1 MLKNT
6 LLQQREERDD
16 LVSRGYIK
24 RLDVPANVE
33 YLESGLIKLITG
45 PRRSGK
51 SVLALQLLHGQSFA
65 YLNFDDDQLLKEF
78 EEDAVLEGLYEVYP
92 NFKFILLDEIQNV
105 PDWELWVNKLYRRG
119 FNLVVTGSNARLL
132 SREMGTS
139 LTGRYLQIAVFPF
152 SFEEYLDYHHVEV
165 GDMQSAMPKKKG
177 ELSGLMNDYLYNGGY
192 PEVVFTPAIGKNY
205 LATLFDS
212 ILLKDIVRRFQIR
225 QTQQLYDLAN
235 YLLSNFTNQY
245 SYNQLMK
252 DLNFSSVMTV
262 KKFVGYLSEPYL
274 FFNLSR
280 FSNKIKVQQKAPK
293 KSYMVDNGFIRS
305 RSFELSPNRGRL
317 LENLVFVE
325 LLRRRLAPDLE
336 LFYYKTRNDKEIDFV
351 CRHGH
356 QINQLIQVCFDASAS
371 KVLKR
376 ETEALV
382 EAAGELKCFDLLVV
396 TWEEEYTLT
405 LKDCTIHIVPVWK
418 WLLKG
423 RESWS

>member
-1 MLKNT
+1 MLKHT
-6 LLQQREERDD
+6 LLQQREERDE
-16 LVSRGYIK
+16 LVSRGYII
-24 RLDVPANVE
+24 RLDVSAKAE

-51 SVLALQLLHGQSFA
+51 SVLALQLLHGQTFA
-65 YLNFDDDQLLKEF
+65 YLNFDDDLLLKEF
-78 EEDAVLEGLYEVYP
+78 DEDAVVEGLYEVYP
-92 NFKFILLDEIQNV
+92 NFQFLLLDEIQNLL
-105 PDWELWVNKLYRRG
+105 DWELWVNKLYRRG

-139 LTGRYLQIAVFPF
+139 LTGRYIQIAVFPF
-152 SFEEYLDYHHVEV
+152 SLEEYFDYHQFSMV
-165 GDMQSAMPKKKG
+165 DFQDATPKKKG
-177 ELSGLMNDYLYNGGY
+177 ELLSLMNDYLLNGGY

-212 ILLKDIVRRFQIR
+212 VLLKDIVRRFQIR

-280 FSNKIKVQQKAPK
+280 FSNKIKLQQNAPK
-293 KSYMVDNGFIRS
+293 KSYVVDNGFIRS
-305 RSFELSPNRGRL
+305 RSFESSPNLGRL
-317 LENLVFVE
+317 LENMVFVE
-325 LLRRRLAPDLE
+325 LLRRGLIPDLE

-356 QINQLIQVCFDASAS
+356 QINQLIQVCFDVSAS

-382 EAAGELKCFDLLVV
+382 EAAVELKCFDLVVV
-396 TWEEEYTLT
+396 TWDKEDTLK
-405 LKDCTIHIVPVWK
+405 LKDCTIRIVPIWK
-418 WLLKG
+418 WLLTK
-423 RESWS
+423 

>member
-1 MLKNT
+1 MLKHT
-6 LLQQREERDD
+6 LLQQREERDE
-16 LVSRGYIK
+16 LVSRGYII
-24 RLDVPANVE
+24 RLDVSAKAE

-51 SVLALQLLHGQSFA
+51 SVLALQLLHGQTFA
-65 YLNFDDDQLLKEF
+65 YLNFDDDLLLKEF
-78 EEDAVLEGLYEVYP
+78 DEDAVVEGLYEVYP
-92 NFKFILLDEIQNV
+92 NFQFLLLDEIQNL

-139 LTGRYLQIAVFPF
+139 LTGRYIQIAVFPF
-152 SFEEYLDYHHVEV
+152 SLEEYFDYHQFSMV
-165 GDMQSAMPKKKG
+165 DFQDATPKKKG
-177 ELSGLMNDYLYNGGY
+177 ELLSLMNDYLLNGGY

-212 ILLKDIVRRFQIR
+212 VLLKDIVRRFQIR

-280 FSNKIKVQQKAPK
+280 FSNKIKLQQNAPK
-293 KSYMVDNGFIRS
+293 KSYVVDNGFIRS
-305 RSFELSPNRGRL
+305 RSFESSPNLGRL
-317 LENLVFVE
+317 LENMVFVE
-325 LLRRRLAPDLE
+325 LLRRGLIPDLE

-356 QINQLIQVCFDASAS
+356 QINQLIQVCFDVSAS

-382 EAAGELKCFDLLVV
+382 EAAVELKCFDLVVV
-396 TWEEEYTLT
+396 TWDKEDTLK
-405 LKDCTIHIVPVWK
+405 LKDCTIRIVPIWK
-418 WLLKG
+418 WLLTK
-423 RESWS
+423 

>member
-1 MLKNT
+1 MLKHT
-6 LLQQREERDD
+6 LLQQREERDE
-16 LVSRGYIK
+16 LVSRGYII
-24 RLDVPANVE
+24 RLDVSAKAE

-51 SVLALQLLHGQSFA
+51 SVLALQLLHGQTFA
-65 YLNFDDDQLLKEF
+65 YLNFDDDLLLKEF
-78 EEDAVLEGLYEVYP
+78 DEDAVVEGLYEVYP
-92 NFKFILLDEIQNV
+92 NFQFLLLDEIQNLL
-105 PDWELWVNKLYRRG
+105 DWELWVNKLYRRG

-139 LTGRYLQIAVFPF
+139 LTGRYIQIAVFPF
-152 SFEEYLDYHHVEV
+152 SLEEYFDYHHFSMV
-165 GDMQSAMPKKKG
+165 DFQDATPKKKG
-177 ELSGLMNDYLYNGGY
+177 ELLSLMNDYLLNGGY

-212 ILLKDIVRRFQIR
+212 VLLKDIVRRFQIR

-280 FSNKIKVQQKAPK
+280 FSNKIKLQQNAPK
-293 KSYMVDNGFIRS
+293 KSYVVDNGFIRS
-305 RSFELSPNRGRL
+305 RSFESSPNLGRL
-317 LENLVFVE
+317 LENMVFVE
-325 LLRRRLAPDLE
+325 LLRRGLIPDLE

-356 QINQLIQVCFDASAS
+356 QINQLIQVCFDVSAS

-382 EAAGELKCFDLLVV
+382 EAAVELKCFDLVVV
-396 TWEEEYTLT
+396 TWDKEDTLK
-405 LKDCTIHIVPVWK
+405 LKDCTIRIVPIWK
-418 WLLKG
+418 WLLTK
-423 RESWS
+423 

>member
-1 MLKNT
+1 MLKHT
-6 LLQQREERDD
+6 LLQQREERDE
-16 LVSRGYIK
+16 LVSRGYII
-24 RLDVPANVE
+24 RLDVSAKAE

-51 SVLALQLLHGQSFA
+51 SVLALQLLHGQTFA
-65 YLNFDDDQLLKEF
+65 YLNFDDDLLLKEF
-78 EEDAVLEGLYEVYP
+78 AEDAVVEGLYEVYP
-92 NFKFILLDEIQNV
+92 NFQFLLLDEIQNLL
-105 PDWELWVNKLYRRG
+105 DWELWVNKLYRRG

-139 LTGRYLQIAVFPF
+139 LTGRYIQIAVFPF
-152 SFEEYLDYHHVEV
+152 SLEEYFDYHQFSMV
-165 GDMQSAMPKKKG
+165 DFQDATPKKKG
-177 ELSGLMNDYLYNGGY
+177 ELLSLMNDYLLNGGY

-212 ILLKDIVRRFQIR
+212 VLLKDIVRRFQIR

-280 FSNKIKVQQKAPK
+280 FSNKIKLQQNAPK
-293 KSYMVDNGFIRS
+293 KSYVVDNGFIRS
-305 RSFELSPNRGRL
+305 RSFESSPNLGRL
-317 LENLVFVE
+317 LENMVFVE
-325 LLRRRLAPDLE
+325 LLRRGLIPDLE

-356 QINQLIQVCFDASAS
+356 QINQLIQVCFDVSAS

-382 EAAGELKCFDLLVV
+382 EAAVELKCFDLVVV
-396 TWEEEYTLT
+396 TWDKEDTLK
-405 LKDCTIHIVPVWK
+405 LKDCTIRIVPIWK
-418 WLLKG
+418 WLLTK
-423 RESWS
+423 